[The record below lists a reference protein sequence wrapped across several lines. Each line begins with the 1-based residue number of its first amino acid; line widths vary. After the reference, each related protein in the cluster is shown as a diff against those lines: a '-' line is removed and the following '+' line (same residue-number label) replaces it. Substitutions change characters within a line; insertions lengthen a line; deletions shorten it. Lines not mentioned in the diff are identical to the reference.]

1 MATIQELREQRAD
14 LILQAQK
21 LNDEKTSDDGLLAAE
36 YQEQFDAMLEDAQE
50 IGVQVERLDRLAKVH
65 AESMTDGRNDEQLA
79 APGPDSQS
87 DAGVIPYR
95 TNRTASNGQ
104 PQYVDRAAGPRGSKT
119 YQETFATALSS
130 PSSHMRPEQVAALQ
144 SDNAEAAGYLVA
156 SEQFASELL
165 KEVDD
170 LLFVRQYARV
180 HTVPTAG
187 SLGIRARTAKLSTFN
202 WSSELTVSTS
212 DAALKYGK
220 RVLTPH
226 HLTGGIEV
234 SRDLVRRLGGLVESE
249 VLFEA
254 SRDSGEVMED
264 AYLTGSGA
272 QQPLGV
278 FTASTDGISTAR
290 DSLTGS
296 ATSIT
301 FDGLV
306 NAKYSLKSQYRNG
319 GARAGARWLYHRD
332 AVKIICKLKDSDGQP
347 LMRPGRGLLDD
358 DPDTIL
364 GMPFDESERC
374 PNTFTSGQYVGL
386 LGNWRY
392 YEIADALDLE
402 VQVLF
407 ELYAATSQI
416 GYIFRLKTDGMPT
429 LEEAFARLKTD

>member
-1 MATIQELREQRAD
+1 MPTIQELREQRAD
-14 LILQAQK
+14 LIMKAQQ
-21 LNDEKTSDDGLLAAE
+21 LNDEHTDADGLLPSE
-36 YQEQFDAMLEDAQE
+36 YQTQFDAMLDDAQE
-50 IGVQVERLDRLAKVH
+50 IGSQVERLDKLSKVQADSLVDERE
-65 AESMTDGRNDEQLA
+65 AEDSII
-79 APGPDSQS
+79 PGAS
-87 DAGVIPYR
+87 ANANNNRIPYR
-95 TNRTASNGQ
+95 TNRTAADGK
-104 PQYVDRAAGPRGSKT
+104 PHYVDQPAGARGTNEYK
-119 YQETFATALSS
+119 ETFATALSS

-144 SDNAEAAGYLVA
+144 SDNSEAAGYLVA

-170 LLFVRQYARV
+170 LLFVRQFARV

-187 SLGIRARTAKLSTFN
+187 SLGIRARTAKMSTFN

-212 DAALKYGK
+212 DSALKYGK

-264 AYLTGSGA
+264 AYLTGSGS

-278 FTASTDGISTAR
+278 FTASTDGISTSR
-290 DSLTGS
+290 DVATGS

-306 NAKYSLKSQYRNG
+306 DAKYSLKSQYRNG
-319 GARAGARWLYHRD
+319 GVRAGARWLFHRD

-416 GYIFRLKTDGMPT
+416 GYIFRIKTDGMPT